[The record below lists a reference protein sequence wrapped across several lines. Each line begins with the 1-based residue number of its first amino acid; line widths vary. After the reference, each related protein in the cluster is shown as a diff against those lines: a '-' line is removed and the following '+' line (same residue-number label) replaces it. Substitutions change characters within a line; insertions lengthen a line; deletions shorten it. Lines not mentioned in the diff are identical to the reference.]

1 MSEHKPTRREFV
13 ASTAAA
19 TAGFMIVPRHVL
31 GRGLRAPSDTVN
43 IASVGVNGMGASNTA
58 QVMGEN
64 IVAIC
69 DVDYDLLDKRLK
81 AWQDSLNPAPPRA
94 GGGRRRRRQSSAR
107 RRPKKSCSDAGSRS
121 APRSRRR
128 KRMRSGPRYPNNN
141 GSGASSRNSCRS

>member
-58 QVMGEN
+58 QVMSEN

-69 DVDYDLLDKRLK
+69 DVDYGLLDKRLK
-81 AWQDSLNPAPPRA
+81 ACQDTAAPPPRDDA
-94 GGGRRRRRQSSAR
+94 GGGRFTVTR
-107 RRPKKSCSDAGSRS
+107 
-121 APRSRRR
+121 
-128 KRMRSGPRYPNNN
+128 
-141 GSGASSRNSCRS
+141 